1 MTATKFDSM
10 DDASLIAHYQQNED
24 KACIGVLYKR
34 YSALVFGL
42 SYKYLQHEQ
51 NAEDAVV
58 DIFEVLLEKLAT
70 AQIGYFRSWLF
81 IVSRNH
87 LLRVLRKQDAKRA
100 ASFEEMEE
108 KNAGSFMEIA
118 EESSLNGESE
128 QIDLNESLVKEAL
141 DALKP
146 AQQVCIELFYIR
158 DQSYQEIA
166 AFTGY
171 DIKQV
176 KSYIQNGKRNL
187 RIILESKGYSK

>member
-1 MTATKFDSM
+1 MTAISFDHLE
-10 DDASLIAHYQQNED
+10 DAELLEIYRQTGE
-24 KACIGVLYKR
+24 KACVGVLYKR
-34 YSALVFGL
+34 YSVLVYGL

-58 DIFEVLLEKLAT
+58 EIFELLIDKLRILQVT
-70 AQIGYFRSWLF
+70 YFRSWLF
-81 IVSRNH
+81 IVSKNY
-87 LLRVLRKQDAKRA
+87 LLSILRKQDTRRA

-108 KNAGSFMEIA
+108 KNAGNFMEIA
-118 EESSLNGESE
+118 DAAPLNGESE
-128 QIDLNESLVKEAL
+128 QIDLKESLVREAV

-158 DQSYQEIA
+158 EKSYQEIA
-166 AFTGY
+166 ALTGY
-171 DIKQV
+171 DAKQV